1 MRKVL
6 AVFLAT
12 VVIAAMF
19 AGPVSA
25 DKRDRVRYDKYKR
38 DPVLKGI
45 IEEMDSLKAVAD
57 SITKEIDAEYKAKKK
72 EKKKDRKVIR
82 FDFSSIAI
90 PESPESFNAPFHTP
104 PIPQHLT
111 GMCWCFATTSFLE
124 SEVARLHGREIKV
137 SELHTIYWEYVEK
150 ARGYVRKRGNQP
162 FAQGGEAD
170 GVLIIWEKY
179 GAVPAE
185 TYTGLLDGSTKHN
198 HRLMINEMR
207 SFLELCKEHGYW
219 NEEAIISHIRLI
231 LDEYIGSPPATVEH
245 GGMTM
250 TPNEFYRDVLAIVP
264 SDYVMMMSTLSVPF
278 NTLDKFN
285 VPDNWRPTYSYYNL
299 PLDKY
304 YGYIKR
310 ATQKGYTVCIGGDVS
325 EPGYYGTEDAA
336 VVPTFDIPRD
346 YIDQD
351 SRELRFYNKTTGDDH
366 LLHVLAYK
374 KVKGRDWYLIKDSSR
389 AARRGKF
396 HGYLFYRADYI
407 KLKMLM
413 YMVHRDV
420 VADIW
425 PKIEQSRKELE
436 KGGKL

>member
-6 AVFLAT
+6 GVILAAAVLAA
-12 VVIAAMF
+12 IF
-19 AGPVSA
+19 AGPSSA

-57 SITKEIDAEYKAKKK
+57 SITKEIDAEYMAKEK
-72 EKKKDRKVIR
+72 EKKKERKVIR
-82 FDFSSIAI
+82 FDFSSIDK
-90 PESPESFNAPFHTP
+90 PGSPESFNAPFHTP

-124 SEVARLHGREIKV
+124 SEVARLHGRTVKV

-170 GVLIIWEKY
+170 AVLIIWEKY

-185 TYTGLLDGSTKHN
+185 SYTGLLDGSTKHN
-198 HRLMINEMR
+198 HRQMMDEMR
-207 SFLELCKEHGYW
+207 SFLKLCREHGYW
-219 NEEAIISHIRLI
+219 DEKAIIGHVRLI
-231 LDEYIGSPPATVEH
+231 LDEYIGSPPETVEYK
-245 GGMTM
+245 GMTM
-250 TPNEFYRDVLAIVP
+250 TPKEFFRDILEIKT
-264 SDYVMMMSTLSVPF
+264 SDYVMLMSTLSVPF
-278 NTLDKFN
+278 NTIDKFN
-285 VPDNWRPTYSYYNL
+285 VPDNWRPTYTYYNL
-299 PLDKY
+299 PLDEY
-304 YGYIKR
+304 YGYIKK
-310 ATQKGYTVCIGGDVS
+310 ATQMGYTVCIGGDVS
-325 EPGYYGTEDAA
+325 EPGYYGVEDAA
-336 VVPTFDIPRD
+336 VVPSFDIPRD

-351 SRELRFYNKTTGDDH
+351 SRELRFYNKTTQDDH
-366 LLHVLAYK
+366 LIHVLAYK

-389 AARRGKF
+389 AARSGKF

-413 YMVHRDV
+413 YMVHRNI

-425 PKIEQSRKELE
+425 PDIERARGEIE
-436 KGGKL
+436 KSSTP

>member
-12 VVIAAMF
+12 VVIAAIF
-19 AGPVSA
+19 AGPASA

-57 SITKEIDAEYKAKKK
+57 SITKEINAEFKAKEK

-82 FDFSSIAI
+82 FDFSSIDI

-124 SEVARLHGREIKV
+124 SEVQRIHGREVKV

-150 ARGYVRKRGNQP
+150 ARGYVRKRGNQS
-162 FAQGGEAD
+162 FTQGGEAD

-185 TYTGLLDGSTKHN
+185 AYTGLLDGSTKHN
-198 HRLMINEMR
+198 HRLMMDEMR
-207 SFLELCKEHGYW
+207 SFLELCKERGYW
-219 NEEAIISHIRLI
+219 DEEAIIGHVRLI
-231 LDEYIGSPPATVEH
+231 LDENIGSPPETVEH

-250 TPNEFYRDVLAIVP
+250 TPKEFFRDVLEINT

-278 NTLDKFN
+278 NTLDKFG

-304 YGYIKR
+304 YGYIKK

-351 SRELRFYNKTTGDDH
+351 SRELRFYNRTTQDDH

-389 AARRGKF
+389 AARSGKF

-425 PKIEQSRKELE
+425 PKIEESRKELGKSE
-436 KGGKL
+436 KL

>member
-396 HGYLFYRADYI
+396 HGYFFYRADYI

>member
-12 VVIAAMF
+12 VVIAAIF
-19 AGPVSA
+19 AGTVSA

>member
-57 SITKEIDAEYKAKKK
+57 SITKEIDAEYKAKEK

-82 FDFSSIAI
+82 FDFSSIAT

-150 ARGYVRKRGNQP
+150 ARGYVRKRGNQS

-185 TYTGLLDGSTKHN
+185 TYTGLLEGSTKHN
-198 HRLMINEMR
+198 HRLMMNEMR
-207 SFLELCKEHGYW
+207 SFLELCKKHGYW
-219 NEEAIISHIRLI
+219 NEEAIIGHIRLI
-231 LDEYIGSPPATVEH
+231 LDEYIGSPPETVEYE
-245 GGMTM
+245 GVTM
-250 TPNEFYRDVLAIVP
+250 TPNEFFRDVLDIRT
-264 SDYVMMMSTLSVPF
+264 SDYVMLMSTLSVPF
-278 NTLDKFN
+278 NTMDKFN
-285 VPDNWRPTYSYYNL
+285 VPDNWRPTYTYYNL
-299 PLDKY
+299 SLDKY
-304 YGYIKR
+304 YSYIKK
-310 ATQKGYTVCIGGDVS
+310 AAQKGYTVCIGGDVS

-351 SRELRFYNKTTGDDH
+351 SRELRFYNKTTQDDH

-389 AARRGKF
+389 AARRGKH

-436 KGGKL
+436 KGRKL

>member
-1 MRKVL
+1 MKKVL
-6 AVFLAT
+6 VAVLA
-12 VVIAAMF
+12 AAVL
-19 AGPVSA
+19 AAALSGPVSA
-25 DKRDRVRYDKYKR
+25 DKRDRVRYDKYRR

-57 SITKEIDAEYKAKKK
+57 SITSEINAKYEAKEK

-82 FDFSSIAI
+82 FDFSSIAM
-90 PESPESFNAPFHTP
+90 PDSPESFNAPFHTP

-124 SEVARLHGREIKV
+124 SEVARLHGRKV
-137 SELHTIYWEYVEK
+137 KISELHTIYWEYVEK

-162 FAQGGEAD
+162 FSQGGEAD
-170 GVLIIWEKY
+170 AVLIVLEKY
-179 GAVPAE
+179 GAVPAAS
-185 TYTGLLDGSTKHN
+185 YTGLLNGSTKHN
-198 HRLMINEMR
+198 HRSMMDEMR
-207 SFLELCKEHGYW
+207 SFLELCKERGYW
-219 NEEAIISHIRLI
+219 NEEAIVGHIRLI
-231 LDEYIGSPPATVEH
+231 LDEYIGRPPETVEYE
-245 GGMTM
+245 GVTM
-250 TPNEFYRDVLAIVP
+250 TPKEFYRDVLDIRT
-264 SDYVMMMSTLSVPF
+264 SDYVCLMSTLSVPF
-278 NTLDKFN
+278 NTMDKFN
-285 VPDNWRPTYSYYNL
+285 VPDNWRPTFTYYNL

-304 YGYIKR
+304 YSYIKK

-336 VVPTFDIPRD
+336 VVPSFDIPRD

-389 AARRGKF
+389 AARRGKH
-396 HGYLFYRADYI
+396 HGYLFYRSDYI

-420 VADIW
+420 FEDIW
-425 PKIEQSRKELE
+425 PKIEEARKELE
-436 KGGKL
+436 KNGKL